1 MIPDEPARKRS
12 YWTTRGSQKR
22 PIGRRNVLKP
32 NRNNNNHN
40 NINHCSQ
47 KKKKKKKK
55 KKTKTKKEEKAKV
68 ISI

>member
-32 NRNNNNHN
+32 NRNNNHN